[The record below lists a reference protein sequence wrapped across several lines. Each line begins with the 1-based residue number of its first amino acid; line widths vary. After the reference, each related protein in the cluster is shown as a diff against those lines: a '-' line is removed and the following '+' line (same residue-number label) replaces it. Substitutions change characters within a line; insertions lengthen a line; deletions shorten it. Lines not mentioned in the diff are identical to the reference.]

1 MKHRCGR
8 WLASMFGVKTRRIGP
23 ILVAA
28 LIALAGCAPSQTG
41 GERSAS
47 PESAPAQAAPSA
59 AGEEPSAA
67 PADNP
72 GPGDYDY

>member
-1 MKHRCGR
+1 MKIR
-8 WLASMFGVKTRRIGP
+8 WIGP
-23 ILVAA
+23 ILIAS

-47 PESAPAQAAPSA
+47 PESAPVQTTPSA
-59 AGEEPSAA
+59 DAEEPSDA

-72 GPGDYDY
+72 GSSDYDY

>member
-1 MKHRCGR
+1 MKI
-8 WLASMFGVKTRRIGP
+8 RRIGP
-23 ILVAA
+23 ILIAA

-47 PESAPAQAAPSA
+47 PEPAPVQTAPSA
-59 AGEEPSAA
+59 DAEEPSPT

-72 GPGDYDY
+72 GSSDYDY